1 MADIFEKGN
10 HEILALLPLRKGK
23 YEAVDARYADGRVIE
38 HCRMERL
45 LSEIAAARAMTL
57 PLLRGKGTQ
66 GATLFMEPS
75 LALMA
80 MKMKEGKGSFGYVN
94 LAEARCAEITASGAG
109 VRMKNGDFFP
119 CLWRPEKLAA
129 HFRKEMERYGEKY
142 GG

>member
-1 MADIFEKGN
+1 MEN
-10 HEILALLPLRKGK
+10 EQEILALLPLRKGK
-23 YEAVDARYADGRVIE
+23 YEAVDARYKDGRVIE

-66 GATLFMEPS
+66 GATLFMGRN

-94 LAEARCAEITASGAG
+94 LAEASHAEITADTAG
-109 VRMKNGDFFP
+109 VRMKNGEFFP

-129 HFRKEMERYGEKY
+129 HFRREMERYGEKY
-142 GG
+142 GA